1 MIVTVTLN
9 TALDKTYTVEN
20 FVLDRV
26 HRPTEAKVTAGGK
39 GINVAR
45 VLKELGRDTLATGFV
60 GGCNG
65 DKVIAGLD
73 QEGLKHDFVRIAGES
88 RICVAIVDPA
98 NGTQTEV
105 NENGPDVQPED
116 LRALKSKVESFM
128 PSAEWLILSG
138 NAPPG
143 APAGFYAELIEIA
156 RRRDVRTAL
165 DASGPHL
172 QEGVAAGP
180 FMVKPNVAE
189 LSALTGRELL
199 TLEEITQAAKS
210 LSHTGVSIVIVS
222 MGRAGCV
229 ATDGRRS
236 WQAAPPEIPF
246 VSAVGSGDAL
256 VAAVVDSLLSGCDI
270 PEALRAGVAA
280 GAANATTY
288 GAGFCAKDSIMALK
302 DRVLVTEV

>member
-26 HRPTEAKVTAGGK
+26 HRPTETKETAGGK

-45 VLKELGRDTLATGFV
+45 VLKEFGRDSLATGFV

-65 DKVIAGLD
+65 DKIIAGLD

-88 RICVAIVDPA
+88 RICVAVVDPA

-105 NENGPDVQPED
+105 NENGPDVRTED
-116 LRALKSKVESFM
+116 LRALKSKVESLM
-128 PSAEWLILSG
+128 PSAEWLVLSG

-143 APAGFYAELIEIA
+143 TPAGFYAELIEIA
-156 RRRDVRTAL
+156 RRCDVRTTL
-165 DASGPHL
+165 DASGLHL
-172 QEGVAAGP
+172 QEGAASGP
-180 FMVKPNVAE
+180 FMVKPNIAE
-189 LSALTGRELL
+189 LSTLVGRELL
-199 TLEEITQAAKS
+199 TLEEILHAAKN
-210 LSHTGVSIVIVS
+210 LIHTGVSIVIVS

-256 VAAVVDSLLSGCDI
+256 LAAVIDSLLSGSGI
-270 PEALRAGVAA
+270 PEAVSHGVAA
-280 GAANATTY
+280 GAANAMTY
-288 GAGFCAKDSIMALK
+288 GAGFCSRDSVMALRDK
-302 DRVLVTEV
+302 VIVTEV